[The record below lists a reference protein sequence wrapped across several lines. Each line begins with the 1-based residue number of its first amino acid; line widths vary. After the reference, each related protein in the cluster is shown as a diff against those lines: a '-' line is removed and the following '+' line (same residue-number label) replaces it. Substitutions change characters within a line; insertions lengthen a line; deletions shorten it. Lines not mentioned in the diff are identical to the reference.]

1 MFFAMVAQAQTDTSG
16 SSSSTVPTLTIA
28 SSTAT
33 ATEGEEV
40 TYTVTASSAPTAAL
54 PVVVHVRAHG
64 EVMDTRTVA
73 EVLLPAGATTVTLR
87 LEEFTDEIDESRV
100 NVTLT
105 LAGGTGYSVGDPAE
119 ATVSIDYPTD
129 SGTQATPT
137 PAPAVSPPDAPSGVS
152 ISAPSINSFTVSWT
166 AEAGKA
172 YRVEREAAFLFS
184 YGVWQ
189 TVADNLSSGSF
200 TESELPCDL
209 FYVFQVRAKKAGS
222 AYGVGTRVLGPAQA
236 CQSSPSSGART
247 VRAVGTPMPQLR
259 IVTDNPEQDRIQI
272 RLLLYG
278 SPDEVYNP
286 IRNMDMFQVDRS
298 ERYAGSG
305 DPVFPS
311 PAIREESEVAEFD
324 WGGLECGSSYY
335 FRARGH
341 GNGESDGFTAEWGK
355 WSHEP
360 PREAQGT
367 VHGSTRRCTLSLPPT
382 PSNVTASITPGTGG
396 SKYDVELQ
404 WDVLTGVAS
413 FRVERSDDG
422 GTTWP
427 HVTKGIPRSPHPV
440 TDLPC
445 DQDYVFRVSAY
456 GDGKKYR
463 ADYGPAREV
472 SQYTPIDTRSTRSA
486 SGSFLCT
493 KPDVT
498 VIPQPERKIKLKWDE
513 LGLGPGIGQGYTYKV
528 QAIKYEGNFAI
539 DEMTPEIGSAG
550 TATFREIDL
559 DNIIGGDGLADHT
572 KGYLIRV
579 TATVGTQTGY
589 TELIII
595 DTPILKALGNSAGS
609 GNTHGEVTLSW
620 TDVHT
625 VVDDADFNHASG
637 RYAFN
642 VRRLGNSQ
650 AGHHHT
656 KLEWKPDNYIDI
668 NMPNAAVDGDDKITG
683 LMPEEIHAIQ
693 LIYTVDVTKPT
704 FTKEVKVFAAR
715 DAYVWPSDR
724 PAGNGERVATY
735 PLNYP
740 LRNAQGVVNKT
751 YAYYICKDTFDF
763 TTRSD
768 DWEELIVHAI
778 GQWDLATNGLV
789 TTTHLGQDC
798 ANYAGVLKVI
808 ADGTPATVDQARRL
822 IMNFDVFGDI
832 SEPDKAKNEVIL
844 LNESSPL
851 FDLAVNDA
859 AEFPELARY
868 IGLDPCGFEARAC
881 ALPNPDPYAVLF
893 TLTPPYRLDLR
904 TTDILLN
911 YRALKV
917 PDPANPGQTMHPP
930 LTIPGGSSGSPQKP
944 DKGDVVFNAC
954 VDPEPNVYRTIVHE
968 AGHALGIWYGSDHDP
983 ADRNYTTHHPTI
995 ADSAVNYDWKAVVWA
1010 PDPVDEEPDCS
1021 PHPFDILAIFALY
1034 QTY

>member
-1 MFFAMVAQAQTDTSG
+1 MLAVLLSMFLVLAAQAQTDSG
-16 SSSSTVPTLTIA
+16 SSSSTAPTLTIA
-28 SSTAT
+28 VSSAT
-33 ATEGEEV
+33 ATEGDEV
-40 TYTVTASSAPTAAL
+40 TYTVTASSAPSSAL
-54 PVVVHVRAHG
+54 PVVVQVRAHG

-73 EVLLPAGATTVTLR
+73 EVFLPAGATTVTLR
-87 LEEFTDEIDESRV
+87 LEEFTDEIDESPV

-105 LAGGTGYSVGDPAE
+105 LAGGTGYSVGDPSE
-119 ATVSIDYPTD
+119 ATVSIDYPSISD
-129 SGTQATPT
+129 AQATPAPT
-137 PAPAVSPPDAPSGVS
+137 PTPAVSPPDAPSGVS
-152 ISAPSINSFTVSWT
+152 ISAPSKNSFTVSWT
-166 AEAGKA
+166 AEAGKT

-184 YGVWQ
+184 YRVWQ
-189 TVADNLSSGSF
+189 TVADDLSSGSY

-209 FYVFQVRAKKAGS
+209 FYVFQVQAKVQGS
-222 AYGVGTRVLGPAQA
+222 AFGAGTRVLGPAQA
-236 CQSSPSSGART
+236 CQSSASGGARG

-278 SPDEVYNP
+278 SPDEVYTP

-305 DPVFPS
+305 NPVFPS

-341 GNGESDGFTAEWGK
+341 GNGESDGFTDEWGK
-355 WSHEP
+355 WSHEH

-367 VHGSTRRCTLSLPPT
+367 VHGSTRGCTLSPP
-382 PSNVTASITPGTGG
+382 PAPFNVTASITPGTGG

-513 LGLGPGIGQGYTYKV
+513 LGLGPGIGPEYTYKV

-539 DEMTPEIGSAG
+539 DEMTPEIGSEG
-550 TATFREIDL
+550 PATFREIDL

-609 GNTHGEVTLSW
+609 GDTHGEVTLSW
-620 TDVHT
+620 ADVHD
-625 VVDDADFNHASG
+625 VLDDPAFAATNTSG
-637 RYAFN
+637 KYTFN

-668 NMPNAAVDGDDKITG
+668 NMSNASVDGDDKITG
-683 LMPEEIHAIQ
+683 LKPEEIHGIQ

-715 DAYVWPSDR
+715 DAYVWPSNR
-724 PAGNGERVATY
+724 PAGNGERVATF
-735 PLNYP
+735 P
-740 LRNAQGVVNKT
+740 LR
-751 YAYYICKDTFDF
+751 
-763 TTRSD
+763 
-768 DWEELIVHAI
+768 
-778 GQWDLATNGLV
+778 
-789 TTTHLGQDC
+789 
-798 ANYAGVLKVI
+798 
-808 ADGTPATVDQARRL
+808 
-822 IMNFDVFGDI
+822 
-832 SEPDKAKNEVIL
+832 
-844 LNESSPL
+844 
-851 FDLAVNDA
+851 
-859 AEFPELARY
+859 
-868 IGLDPCGFEARAC
+868 
-881 ALPNPDPYAVLF
+881 
-893 TLTPPYRLDLR
+893 YRLDNRTYTYRICDDTFPTTTNTIADWIAFIDHAFSQWELATDDWVSLEHDVSLR
-904 TTDILLN
+904 CEDYSGFVNHIKSGIIDFIGTGPRPSDDKIEAHITDLLRVFKEFGILSGARAVIHSLDRLVSEVYMFDDVNIPVSPALFSEVGDHAGHGWCDKDACTTTDETGQVVTHDIKLRRSEYQNATLEFPGSD
-911 YRALKV
+911 KV
-917 PDPANPGQTMHPP
+917 ASADDIT
-930 LTIPGGSSGSPQKP
+930 
-944 DKGDVVFNAC
+944 FNAC
-954 VDPEPNVYRTIVHE
+954 GTSSREELYATLVHE
-968 AGHALGIWYGSDHDP
+968 AGHALGVGDGNDGVDQDRHHSHIQDSVMSYSSSD
-983 ADRNYTTHHPTI
+983 
-995 ADSAVNYDWKAVVWA
+995 VVG
-1010 PDPVDEEPDCS
+1010 CF
-1021 PHPFDILAIFALY
+1021 PHPFDIMAIFALY
-1034 QTY
+1034 PTP